1 MTRGII
7 VGLASACVLATYG
20 CKEKMPALS
29 TTDLIGA
36 WTVESIGERPVIDN
50 SSAYLEFAADDR
62 VGGNASCNRFTGGYT
77 LSGAQLIFT
86 QAASTRM
93 MCPPALM
100 EQEERFLESLERVA
114 EVKLENGRLAL
125 LDGDGNLLF
134 RASRREGK

>member
-1 MTRGII
+1 MS
-7 VGLASACVLATYG
+7 VPS
-20 CKEKMPALS
+20 KS
-29 TTDLIGA
+29 DLIGA
-36 WTVESIGERPVIDN
+36 WTVESIGERPVIDK
-50 SSAYLEFAADDR
+50 SPAYLEFAADDR

-77 LSGAQLIFT
+77 LSDAQLSFG

-100 EQEERFLESLERVA
+100 EQEGRFLEALEKVA

-134 RASRREGK
+134 RASRREGE